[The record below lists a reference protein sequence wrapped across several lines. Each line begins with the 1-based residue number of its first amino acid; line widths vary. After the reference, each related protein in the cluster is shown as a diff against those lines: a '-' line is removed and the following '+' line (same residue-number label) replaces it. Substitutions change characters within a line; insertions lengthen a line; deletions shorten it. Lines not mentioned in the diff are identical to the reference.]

1 MSNNKPHYKKN
12 KLKSSLMVQEMLRK
26 ERDSSNE
33 NKESSNNTT
42 NTVDVDMDE
51 MDANKH
57 TKTVSSS
64 PEITSNN
71 NESKSIEN
79 KINSTLLQE
88 RLKKQKA
95 LLSQH
100 KAEKHLSDMFLNPND
115 NSGTKKTS
123 DGSFKDFSS
132 GFGGIDINKVNN
144 MFKD

>member
-33 NKESSNNTT
+33 IKESSNSITAKADIDMAEDDASKDNTRT
-42 NTVDVDMDE
+42 
-51 MDANKH
+51 
-57 TKTVSSS
+57 SSS
-64 PEITSNN
+64 HELSNN
-71 NESKSIEN
+71 INETKSIEN

-88 RLKKQKA
+88 RLKKQKV

-100 KAEKHLSDMFLNPND
+100 KAEKHLSDMFLSPNN
-115 NSGTKKTS
+115 NSGGKKAS
-123 DGSFKDFSS
+123 NGSFNDFSS